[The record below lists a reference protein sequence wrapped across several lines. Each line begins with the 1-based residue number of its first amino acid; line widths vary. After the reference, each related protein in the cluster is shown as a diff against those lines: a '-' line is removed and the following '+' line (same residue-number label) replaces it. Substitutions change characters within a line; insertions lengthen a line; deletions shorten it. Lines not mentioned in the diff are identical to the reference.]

1 MSDANETEMSYVL
14 AWHPYSRANDLIEAF
29 GEFSKELE
37 VVARSRGGIASADLF
52 TGKGIADST
61 HIAKTILQS
70 IVFSMTD
77 IYELCLDQAE
87 KIEKICEVTEHDML
101 AHVKGLDK
109 GERVTVHF
117 GPIPQLF
124 DSLCEYLVC
133 SILRRVFEMWMALK
147 YLAAARKISDG
158 ETNIEFNRE
167 QKELKFLR
175 YIASELSED
184 PLIID
189 DDMINWIRSSSADT
203 INILE
208 SEYNK
213 FKELKA
219 HRVADF
225 LFMINWKIFF
235 INIYS
240 EILIISEIVY
250 TSFGSSSR
258 WDDSPLI
265 LPIIMLSAGA
275 ASYQRTVITVFN
287 GVLPENCPKMR
298 AHKRLLLKLFP
309 S

>member
-1 MSDANETEMSYVL
+1 
-14 AWHPYSRANDLIEAF
+14 
-29 GEFSKELE
+29 
-37 VVARSRGGIASADLF
+37 
-52 TGKGIADST
+52 
-61 HIAKTILQS
+61 
-70 IVFSMTD
+70 MTD

-109 GERVTVHF
+109 GERVTIHF

-158 ETNIEFNRE
+158 ESNIVFNRD
-167 QKELKFLR
+167 QKELKFLK

-189 DDMINWIRSSSADT
+189 DDMINWIRSESADT
-203 INILE
+203 INIIE
-208 SEYNK
+208 AEYNK
-213 FKELKA
+213 FKDFKA

-225 LFMINWKIFF
+225 IFMINWKMFF

-240 EILIISEIVY
+240 EILVISEIVY

>member
-1 MSDANETEMSYVL
+1 MD
-14 AWHPYSRANDLIEAF
+14 
-29 GEFSKELE
+29 
-37 VVARSRGGIASADLF
+37 GI
-52 TGKGIADST
+52 K
-61 HIAKTILQS
+61 ILS
-70 IVFSMTD
+70 GS
-77 IYELCLDQAE
+77 
-87 KIEKICEVTEHDML
+87 
-101 AHVKGLDK
+101 
-109 GERVTVHF
+109 
-117 GPIPQLF
+117 
-124 DSLCEYLVC
+124 
-133 SILRRVFEMWMALK
+133 
-147 YLAAARKISDG
+147 KISDG

-167 QKELKFLR
+167 QKELKFLK

-203 INILE
+203 ISILE
-208 SEYNK
+208 EQYNK

-225 LFMINWKIFF
+225 LFMINWKLFF
-235 INIYS
+235 VNIYS
-240 EILIISEIVY
+240 EILIISVTVY

-287 GVLPENCPKMR
+287 GVLPENSPRMR

-309 S
+309 A